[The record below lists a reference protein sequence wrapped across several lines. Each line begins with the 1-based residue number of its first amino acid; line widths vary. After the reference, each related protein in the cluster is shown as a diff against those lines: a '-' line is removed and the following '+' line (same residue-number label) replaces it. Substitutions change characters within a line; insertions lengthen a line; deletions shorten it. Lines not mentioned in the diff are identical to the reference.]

1 MMKIGVAEKDEE
13 IAACFSVI
21 HELRGDVV
29 QSDFVETVRRL
40 QAGGYQLA
48 VLTDEGKVRA
58 VAGFRIQEMLWC
70 GLHLYVDDLVTE
82 NTARS
87 RGYGHALLS
96 WLAEKGRAR
105 GCRQLQLDSGVQ
117 RFDAHR
123 FYFRER
129 MHIAAYHFVVDL

>member
-1 MMKIGVAEKDEE
+1 MKIADAQTDEE
-13 IAACFSVI
+13 IASCYAVMR
-21 HELRGDVV
+21 ELRSSLVDA
-29 QSDFVETVRRL
+29 DFVTTVRRL
-40 QAGGYQLA
+40 QAGGYHLA
-48 VLTDEGKVRA
+48 FVTDEGRVRA
-58 VAGFRIQEMLWC
+58 VAGYRIQEMLWC

-82 NTARS
+82 DTARS

-96 WLAEKGRAR
+96 WLAEKARAR

-129 MHIAAYHFVVDL
+129 MHIAAYHFTVDL